1 MAGLS
6 DFSAASA
13 QSTHS
18 RASDRPLISY
28 IFVMALILHFPTAP
42 DSSVSLT
49 DTIVGTGSKVQPEEQ
64 NLKYVTL
71 V

>member
-1 MAGLS
+1 
-6 DFSAASA
+6 
-13 QSTHS
+13 
-18 RASDRPLISY
+18 
-28 IFVMALILHFPTAP
+28 MALILHFPTAP